1 MGVGLGVS
9 LGLLVSLLVLNSALK
24 DGLLLAIDLEIPY
37 LEIEM
42 DSFVAVELVNST
54 NATNIFLERFECFT
68 LKHIYKEAN
77 CCVDVLAKAG
87 YA

>member
-1 MGVGLGVS
+1 MR
-9 LGLLVSLLVLNSALK
+9 ALK

-42 DSFVAVELVNST
+42 DSLVAVELVNST
-54 NATNIFLERFECFT
+54 NATNIFLGRFECFT
-68 LKHIYKEAN
+68 LKHIYREAN
-77 CCVDVLAKAG
+77 GCTDVLAKAS